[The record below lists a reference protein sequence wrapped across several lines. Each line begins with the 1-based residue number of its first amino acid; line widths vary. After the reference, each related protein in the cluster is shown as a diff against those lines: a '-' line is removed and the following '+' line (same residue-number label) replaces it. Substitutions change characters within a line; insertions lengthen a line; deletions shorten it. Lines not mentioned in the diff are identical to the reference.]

1 MLPFVMPAAER
12 ASPFLFFTILEFVKS
27 IIKKFQ
33 ILFVA
38 CATVSSLA
46 SSVIEDSKKRFVFDD
61 EVMDASTKSCEDG
74 SGLRFVPENAF

>member
-1 MLPFVMPAAER
+1 MPAAER

-38 CATVSSLA
+38 CAAVSSLA
-46 SSVIEDSKKRFVFDD
+46 SSVIEDSRKQFILDD
-61 EVMDASTKSCEDG
+61 EVLSSFEVSCEDG
-74 SGLRFVPENAF
+74 SGKQFHPL